1 MRSHL
6 YENDFYSY
14 SNKTHF
20 PKKGF
25 AHSLVLKVTVFGT
38 RKWSNQFISQF
49 ISQFNEVVFDKLT
62 PSSSVTARILSI

>member
-20 PKKGF
+20 RKKGF
-25 AHSLVLKVTVFGT
+25 AHSLVFKVTVFGT
-38 RKWSNQFISQF
+38 RKWPNQF
-49 ISQFNEVVFDKLT
+49 ISQFNEVVFHKLT
-62 PSSSVTARILSI
+62 PSFSVTARILSI

>member
-20 PKKGF
+20 RKKGF

-38 RKWSNQFISQF
+38 RKWPNQF
-49 ISQFNEVVFDKLT
+49 ISQFNEVVFHELT